1 MSILESAKGALDSFN
16 AALDRIQKAPLLI
29 VTIGVLSYHTWRQ
42 REWDAREERKDYM
55 IQRANERKDS
65 VANLYIMELGRHGT
79 TKDSLNASAKREFQ
93 LIFEMYR
100 RR

>member
-1 MSILESAKGALDSFN
+1 MSVIDSVKGALDAFN

-42 REWDAREERKDYM
+42 MEWDKREERKDVM

-65 VANLYIMELGRHGT
+65 VTNLYITELGRHGQ
-79 TKDSLNASAKREFQ
+79 TKDSLTASAKREFQ
-93 LIFEMYR
+93 LLLDHTYKR
-100 RR
+100 